1 MKHYIFLIPGFF
13 GFANLG
19 RITYF
24 HHVSD
29 YLGEVFDELG
39 LEAEITPV
47 STLPTAS
54 IRRRTF
60 ELLDTIENTEME
72 PDAPIHLIGHSTG
85 GLDARLFA
93 TPNVKLGVDAKAER
107 YAERVRSVTTVATPH
122 FGTPV
127 AAFFDDLLG
136 EKLLYVWSLATVY
149 MLQFGRL
156 PVRVLMALGG
166 VITRLDDHVGLK
178 NTVLDQFY
186 EQLFSDF
193 DKEHQDAIREF
204 LHHIVDDQ
212 SALGQLTP
220 GGIDLFNATAADRPG
235 VRYGSVIT
243 RATRPGLRTTWNVGL
258 DPYRQASNAI
268 YQLVYRITARV
279 KEDFPPLT
287 GVQRDRL
294 LDAYGELPDRRDND
308 GMCPTLSQ
316 VYAEIIHAAKAD
328 HLDVCGHFTAPEHEP
343 PHVDWL
349 CTGSGYDREGFEAL
363 WRDVGQFVAGE

>member
-1 MKHYIFLIPGFF
+1 MPHHLFLIPGFF
-13 GFANLG
+13 GFSDLG

-24 HHVSD
+24 HHVRE
-29 YLGEVFDELG
+29 YLAEVFDELG
-39 LEAEITPV
+39 VDVDITTV

-60 ELLDTIENTEME
+60 QLLDTIEQTEMA
-72 PDAPIHLIGHSTG
+72 PDAPIHLVGHSTG

-93 TPNVKLGVDAKAER
+93 TPNVTLGVDAEAEP
-107 YAERVRSVTTVATPH
+107 YAERVRTVTTIATPH

-156 PVRVLMALGG
+156 PVKVLMALGG
-166 VITRLDDHVGLK
+166 IITKLDDRVGLE

-186 EQLFSDF
+186 DQLFSDF
-193 DKEHQDAIREF
+193 DDEHQEVIREF
-204 LHHIVDDQ
+204 LGHIVDDQ

-220 GGIDLFNATAADRPG
+220 GGIDLFNATASDRPG
-235 VRYGSVIT
+235 VRYASVIT
-243 RATRPGLRTTWNVGL
+243 KAQRPGLRTTLNVGL
-258 DPYRQASNAI
+258 DPYRQASNAV
-268 YQLVYRITARV
+268 YQLVSRITARV

-287 GVQRDRL
+287 DAQRTKL
-294 LDAYGELPDRRDND
+294 VDAYGELPTLRDND

-316 VYAEIIHAAKAD
+316 VYDEVIHAAKAD
-328 HLDVCGHFTAPEHEP
+328 HLDVCGHFTGPDHDP
-343 PHVDWL
+343 PHIDWL
-349 CTGSGYDREGFEAL
+349 CTGSGFDREGFEAL
-363 WRDVGQFVAGE
+363 WRDVGHFVAA